1 MQESIKQ
8 EKKEHRN
15 LNKVQHSFSGVV
27 IPLVFFVIPPGGLVI
42 RMARLVLR
50 SGIGIKYAIVAYNT
64 GNHHNSLSRF
74 YFNIF

>member
-42 RMARLVLR
+42 RMGRV
-50 SGIGIKYAIVAYNT
+50 SGSITSSFRVTKC
-64 GNHHNSLSRF
+64 
-74 YFNIF
+74 